1 MNDNNLKLA
10 VLIDADNVSYK
21 YLKTLFDEVAQ
32 YGIACVKRVYGDWSS
47 TLLSP
52 WKAEALQHS
61 ITPIQQFSY
70 TTGKNST
77 DSAMIIDAM
86 DILYSNNV
94 EGFCLVSSDSD
105 FTRLA
110 SRLRESGKLVIGFG
124 ENKTPQP
131 FRTAC
136 NKFICLDLID
146 SSSIKEINTTI
157 PSTKKGSKK
166 AKVDKTS
173 PAIGTPSAPASKI
186 PSEVI
191 ELLRKIVEENSV
203 EAEHWVFLAKVG
215 GLVNRYKSDFDYR
228 AYGAKSLSDLF
239 EMLSDQFE
247 IQIRDTS
254 NPSIKHYYVRCKQS

>member
-21 YLKTLFDEVAQ
+21 YLKALFDEVAQ

-52 WKAEALQHS
+52 WKNEALLHS
-61 ITPIQQFSY
+61 IIPIQQFSY

-86 DILYSNNV
+86 DILYSSDV

-124 ENKTPQP
+124 ESKTPQS

-136 NKFICLDLID
+136 NKFICLDLINT
-146 SSSIKEINTTI
+146 SSVTEVGNTAST
-157 PSTKKGSKK
+157 TKKGVKRT
-166 AKVDKTS
+166 KVEKTTSATETSSAS
-173 PAIGTPSAPASKI
+173 PSKI
-186 PSEVI
+186 PSEVV

-203 EAEHWVFLAKVG
+203 EAERWVFLAKVG
-215 GLVNRYKSDFDYR
+215 GVVNRYKSDFDYR

-239 EMLSDQFE
+239 EMLGDQFE

-254 NPSIKHYYVRCKQS
+254 NPNIKHYFVRCKQ

>member
-1 MNDNNLKLA
+1 MNENNLQLA

-32 YGIACVKRVYGDWSS
+32 YGIARVKRVYGDWSS
-47 TLLSP
+47 TSLSP
-52 WKAEALQHS
+52 WKTEALQHS
-61 ITPIQQFSY
+61 ITPVQQFSY
-70 TTGKNST
+70 TNGKNST
-77 DSAMIIDAM
+77 DSAMIIDTM

-110 SRLRESGKLVIGFG
+110 SRLRESGKIVIGFG

-136 NKFICLDLID
+136 NKFVCLDLID
-146 SSSIKEINTTI
+146 TSSIKEEKSTISATNKSAKKTKANKTAPTTESSSK
-157 PSTKKGSKK
+157 PS
-166 AKVDKTS
+166 
-173 PAIGTPSAPASKI
+173 PQI
-186 PSEVI
+186 PSEVV
-191 ELLRKIVEENSV
+191 ELLKKIVEENSV
-203 EAEHWVFLAKVG
+203 DAERWVFLAKVG
-215 GLVNRYKSDFDYR
+215 GLVNRYKSDFDVR

-239 EMLSDQFE
+239 EMLKEQFE

-254 NPSIKHYYVRCKQS
+254 NPNIKHYYVRSKQS